1 MKNRV
6 RERGFQIKFIESLI
20 SSLRLLKE
28 PGVKETFA
36 ILRKDR
42 AKSVQTFAQYVYA
55 LRCVLEY
62 IFSKGVQKN
71 EQEWAKFEHTY
82 AKIKAKKGKPQ
93 LNEKK
98 VKKNSLSQ
106 ENSETNLADPAAKK
120 LTPTQPAPPAG
131 SSEVQ
136 TPNHGDSTGP
146 SPMTSPL
153 PSPLTPTTSTA
164 PSLVSPI
171 SPLTPPT
178 HSSKIIDL
186 TLSMPPPVSKP
197 SFQFPSN
204 E

>member
-1 MKNRV
+1 MKLHDSVKLRNEEREYAMKNRV
-6 RERGFQIKFIESLI
+6 IERGFQIKFIESLI
-20 SSLRLLKE
+20 SSLLKE
-28 PGVKETFA
+28 PDVKETFA

-42 AKSVQTFAQYVYA
+42 AKSVQA
-55 LRCVLEY
+55 L
-62 IFSKGVQKN
+62 
-71 EQEWAKFEHTY
+71 
-82 AKIKAKKGKPQ
+82 
-93 LNEKK
+93 
-98 VKKNSLSQ
+98 
-106 ENSETNLADPAAKK
+106 
-120 LTPTQPAPPAG
+120 PAG

-136 TPNHGDSTGP
+136 TPNPGDSTGP

-153 PSPLTPTTSTA
+153 PSPLTPSTSTA

-171 SPLTPPT
+171 SPMTPPT